1 MRWIV
6 TGGAGFIGKN
16 LVIELLKLGRKV
28 VVVDKLSWD
37 ESGFERIEAID
48 VFLENLTYF
57 QKDLTSSD
65 DNDYSEWFSPDGG
78 DAVVHLAA
86 MSGIK
91 ECSAD
96 PVSAFETNLWVTFA
110 LLSKAAEYKAKCF
123 VFASSGAV
131 VSGGGVDIPTEASA
145 LRPMNV
151 YGSMKAAGEQLCR
164 GFAKEHGLNTAVLRL
179 SNVYGPYSK
188 HKKSVVH
195 AFIQSA
201 LKKEPLII
209 HGDGTQTRDFVFVF
223 DVILAIIAAF
233 NASHKYPMT
242 YNISTGYE
250 TKILYAPLGRRSLY
264 DQICEA
270 FGGEKISTKLVH
282 DDPGVESAF
291 LDSEN
296 SRRLLKIG
304 RPTLLFDGIRQTI
317 DWYYKNM

>member
-57 QKDLTSSD
+57 QKDH
-65 DNDYSEWFSPDGG
+65 YSEWFSPDGG
-78 DAVVHLAA
+78 DTIVHLAA

-110 LLSKAAEYKAKCF
+110 LLSKASEHKARCF

-131 VSGGGVDIPTEASA
+131 VAGDGSGDIPTEASRP
-145 LRPMNV
+145 RPMNV

-164 GFAKEHGLNTAVLRL
+164 GFAKEHGLSTAVLRF

-201 LKKEPLII
+201 LKGEPLTI
-209 HGDGTQTRDFVFVF
+209 HGDGTQARDFVFVF
-223 DVILAIIAAF
+223 DVVLAIIAASNAACKSSMIYNVSSGY
-233 NASHKYPMT
+233 NAS
-242 YNISTGYE
+242 
-250 TKILYAPLGRRSLY
+250 ILYAPTGWKSLY
-264 DQICEA
+264 DQVCEVL
-270 FGGEKISTKLVH
+270 GREKMSINLVH
-282 DDPGVESAF
+282 GDSGVKFAS
-291 LDSEN
+291 LDGYH
-296 SRRLLKIG
+296 SRRRLKIG
-304 RPTLLFDGIRQTI
+304 RPTPLFDGLRQTI